1 VSVNT
6 PAEKQESLGLR
17 FLALR
22 ELPDTRCLN
31 GLVISMAGDGMPIAA
46 RVVLVPMERHKLSDE
61 SAALKRRSQ
70 SAWELLMIQHS
81 PVYDADIVSQIGDAF
96 VPRKVNYFLE
106 LIRNHTN
113 SVLTGRPSEDSTI
126 SEKEESVRRFSR
138 IMEESFD
145 TVLSD
150 RYRRFLEATITELE
164 NLAKGG

>member
-1 VSVNT
+1 MKIAQVKDRNKVRYVNEYTRGGTHWRVSGAGYCVRDTLYLFGHAVSVNT

-96 VPRKVNYFLE
+96 VPRKVSL
-106 LIRNHTN
+106 
-113 SVLTGRPSEDSTI
+113 
-126 SEKEESVRRFSR
+126 
-138 IMEESFD
+138 
-145 TVLSD
+145 
-150 RYRRFLEATITELE
+150 
-164 NLAKGG
+164 LAV